1 MEMKK
6 RINQVLVLIG
16 FGFLSV
22 SFTSAQN
29 TVVND
34 DAMASINQNG
44 NWLSYGRTHSEQRF
58 SPLAHI
64 TKENVGALQP
74 DWYFPIPNSRSLVST
89 PLVVDPPA
97 ATRGI
102 FSYPV
107 GASIKTLGTSVNV

>member
-58 SPLAHI
+58 SPLTDI

-89 PLVVDPPA
+89 PLVVD
-97 ATRGI
+97 GVI
-102 FSYPV
+102 YFV
-107 GASIKTLGTSVNV
+107 ASLNIVSCLLYTSPSPRD